1 MQKGQQNSRIKSHH
15 ATGITRTSLHGQM
28 QQAMSQGV
36 PPSQKKVINL
46 SLGDY
51 HVGHF
56 RQLFQPWRFGQPASN
71 EDVLMLNAA

>member
-1 MQKGQQNSRIKSHH
+1 M
-15 ATGITRTSLHGQM
+15 RTFLHRQM
-28 QQAMSQGV
+28 QQAESQGV
-36 PPSQKKVINL
+36 PPSQKGVINL

-51 HVGHF
+51 HDGHF

>member
-1 MQKGQQNSRIKSHH
+1 MGKCSTLRVSVPSAQKE
-15 ATGITRTSLHGQM
+15 
-28 QQAMSQGV
+28 
-36 PPSQKKVINL
+36 VINL

-51 HVGHF
+51 HIGHF

>member
-1 MQKGQQNSRIKSHH
+1 
-15 ATGITRTSLHGQM
+15 M
-28 QQAMSQGV
+28 QQAESQGV
-36 PPSQKKVINL
+36 TPSQKEVINL

>member
-1 MQKGQQNSRIKSHH
+1 
-15 ATGITRTSLHGQM
+15 M
-28 QQAMSQGV
+28 QQVFRGHFFMGKCSTLRV
-36 PPSQKKVINL
+36 SVSHLPKKEVINL